1 MIKEG
6 NKLPKF
12 QLPNQKDELVK
23 LPNDEITIIYFYPK
37 ADTPGCTRE
46 SCEFQD
52 NLSKLNRLKVKVY
65 GVSKD
70 SIKKQNNFAQ
80 KFNLKFNLLS
90 DENDKI
96 CQKFGVWVK
105 KSMYG
110 RTYNGIE
117 RSTFLIDSKNKVCKI
132 WRKVKVDGHVEDVI
146 NTIKTLT

>member
-23 LPNDEITIIYFYPK
+23 LPNNEITIIYFYPK

-110 RTYNGIE
+110 RTYDGIE
-117 RSTFLIDSKNKVCKI
+117 RSTFLIDSLSLI
-132 WRKVKVDGHVEDVI
+132 HI
-146 NTIKTLT
+146 

>member
-23 LPNDEITIIYFYPK
+23 LPNNQITIIYFYPK

-117 RSTFLIDSKNKVCKI
+117 RSTFLIDRNNKVCKI
-132 WRKVKVDGHVEDVI
+132 WRKVKVDAHVEDVI

>member
-12 QLPNQKDELVK
+12 QLLNQKDELVK
-23 LPNDEITIIYFYPK
+23 LPNNEITIIYFYPK

-80 KFNLKFNLLS
+80 KYVWQNL
-90 DENDKI
+90 
-96 CQKFGVWVK
+96 
-105 KSMYG
+105 
-110 RTYNGIE
+110 
-117 RSTFLIDSKNKVCKI
+117 
-132 WRKVKVDGHVEDVI
+132 
-146 NTIKTLT
+146 

>member
-23 LPNDEITIIYFYPK
+23 LPNNEITIIYFYPK

-70 SIKKQNNFAQ
+70 SIKTS
-80 KFNLKFNLLS
+80 LL
-90 DENDKI
+90 
-96 CQKFGVWVK
+96 
-105 KSMYG
+105 
-110 RTYNGIE
+110 
-117 RSTFLIDSKNKVCKI
+117 FL
-132 WRKVKVDGHVEDVI
+132 
-146 NTIKTLT
+146 

>member
-12 QLPNQKDELVK
+12 HLPNQKDELVK
-23 LPNDEITIIYFYPK
+23 LPNNQITIIYFYPK

-117 RSTFLIDSKNKVCKI
+117 RSTFLIDRNNKVCKI
-132 WRKVKVDGHVEDVI
+132 WRKVKVDAHVEDVI

>member
-23 LPNDEITIIYFYPK
+23 LPNNEITIIYFYPK

-70 SIKKQNNFAQ
+70 SVKKQNNFAQ

-117 RSTFLIDSKNKVCKI
+117 RSTFLIDSNNKVCKI